1 MNSRSV
7 KLNSLACDCNRS
19 RPQVEI
25 INRIQLLD
33 QAGRLSDVPSRPV
46 IINRIQLLDQAG
58 RLSDVPSR
66 PQVIINRILLLDQAG
81 RLSLQSSRPPVIV
94 SDRILCIIRWPCH
107 SEGDHRNANNACLT
121 RPIVLWPSK
130 GESLLCE
137 TWWGW
142 VGWSAPMCRTMP
154 SAVTTKYRL
163 ET

>member
-19 RPQVEI
+19 RPQVE
-25 INRIQLLD
+25 
-33 QAGRLSDVPSRPV
+33 

-107 SEGDHRNANNACLT
+107 SEADHRNANNACLT
-121 RPIVLWPSK
+121 RPIVL
-130 GESLLCE
+130 
-137 TWWGW
+137 
-142 VGWSAPMCRTMP
+142 
-154 SAVTTKYRL
+154 
-163 ET
+163 